1 MKRNNIII
9 CLFSG
14 ITLLTACHDLDLNP
28 LSYGSTENWYSNETE
43 IEMAVNELY
52 RDTFWPLDEEG
63 NTDWSDDNIYRE
75 SLTPF
80 QNATLNGQTDKV
92 TDLWSKQYK
101 VISRAN
107 GVILKHTVQ
116 LKLVL
121 PKQKSTVLLPRLIFT
136 GHVLM
141 RNYLQSLVAYLW

>member
-52 RDTFWPLDEEG
+52 RDTFCRWMRRGIPIG
-63 NTDWSDDNIYRE
+63 PMI
-75 SLTPF
+75 
-80 QNATLNGQTDKV
+80 
-92 TDLWSKQYK
+92 
-101 VISRAN
+101 
-107 GVILKHTVQ
+107 
-116 LKLVL
+116 
-121 PKQKSTVLLPRLIFT
+121 IFI
-136 GHVLM
+136 VNL
-141 RNYLQSLVAYLW
+141 